1 MRASSASM
9 EGGKV
14 PVVGEL
20 VTIGDELL
28 SGRVVNSNAAHVAR
42 HLGLAGY
49 ELRWMTVVGDRE
61 DDIVAALVTA
71 MGRGAFVVVTG
82 GLGPTTDDR
91 TGAAVARALGRPL
104 ERDHVSWHILVSHL
118 EKRKMA
124 MTPEIAKMADLP
136 AGAKRIDLTRPR
148 AGFFI
153 GDVGKPLFFL
163 PGVPEEMA
171 DMVREFVLPTLQTR
185 VPVSGS
191 VRTRLLRTFGLQESG
206 IGGRLA
212 GLEEQY
218 PALRLGYLP
227 RYPENHL
234 TLTVSSTTPETAEAL
249 LEEIAAEVSRRL
261 GRRFIYGEGD
271 DTLEMVV
278 GRLLKE
284 RGEILALAESCTGGL
299 IAHLVSNVSGS
310 SAYLDRSL
318 VTYSDGAKTELL
330 GVPTATISRF
340 GSVSAETTQG
350 MVRGL
355 LRGSVTMALAVTGY
369 AGPTGGTAA
378 APIGTV
384 FVALSYRGRERLR
397 EFHFRGSRWEIKSLA
412 AHTALNWLRRAM
424 IDESFFGGREHHSP

>member
-1 MRASSASM
+1 M

-20 VTIGDELL
+20 VTVGDELL
-28 SGRVVNSNAAHVAR
+28 SGRVVNGNAAHIAG
-42 HLGLAGY
+42 HLGSAGY

-71 MGRGAFVVVTG
+71 MERGAFVLVTG

-91 TGAAVARALGRPL
+91 TSGAAARALGRPL
-104 ERDHVSWHILVSHL
+104 ERDPVSWHILVSHL
-118 EKRKMA
+118 DKRQTA

-136 AGAKRIDLTRPR
+136 AGAQRIDLTRPR

-153 GDVGKPLFFL
+153 GDAKKPLFFL

-171 DMVREFVLPTLQTR
+171 DMLAEFVLPTLQTR
-185 VPVSGS
+185 IPVLGSLRSG
-191 VRTRLLRTFGLQESG
+191 LLRTFGLLESE
-206 IGGRLA
+206 IGSRLA

-234 TLTVSSTTPETAEAL
+234 ALTVSGTTPETAQAL
-249 LEEIAAEVSRRL
+249 LDEIAAEVIRRL

-271 DTLEMVV
+271 DTLETVV

-284 RGEILALAESCTGGL
+284 RGETLALAESCTGGL
-299 IAHLVSNVSGS
+299 IAHLLTNVPGS

-318 VTYSDGAKTELL
+318 VTYSDGAKTDLL
-330 GVPTATISRF
+330 GVPATTISRL
-340 GSVSAETTQG
+340 GSVSAETTQC

-355 LRGSVTMALAVTGY
+355 LHGRVTIALAAAGY

-378 APIGTV
+378 APVGTV
-384 FVALSYRGRERLR
+384 FLALSYRGRERLK
-397 EFHFRGSRWEIKSLA
+397 EFRFRGSRREIKSLT

-424 IDESFFGGREHHSP
+424 IDEGFFVGREHPSP

>member
-1 MRASSASM
+1 M
-9 EGGKV
+9 
-14 PVVGEL
+14 VGEL
-20 VTIGDELL
+20 VTVGDELL
-28 SGRVVNSNAAHVAR
+28 SGRVVNGNAAHIAR

-61 DDIVAALVTA
+61 DDIVASLVTA
-71 MGRGAFVVVTG
+71 MDRAAFVLVTG

-91 TGAAVARALGRPL
+91 TGSAAARALGRPL
-104 ERDHVSWHILVSHL
+104 QRDPVSWHILVSHL

-136 AGAKRIDLTRPR
+136 AGAQRIDLARPR

-153 GDVGKPLFFL
+153 GDAGKPLFFL
-163 PGVPEEMA
+163 PGVPDEMA
-171 DMVREFVLPTLQTR
+171 DMLREFVLPTLQIR
-185 VPVSGS
+185 VPVSRS
-191 VRTRLLRTFGLQESG
+191 VRTRLLRTFGLQESD

-234 TLTVSSTTPETAEAL
+234 ALTVSGTTPETAQAL
-249 LEEIAAEVSRRL
+249 LDEIAAEVIRRL

-278 GRLLKE
+278 GRLLQE

-299 IAHLVSNVSGS
+299 IAHLVTNAPGS

-318 VTYSDGAKTELL
+318 VAYSDGAKTELL
-330 GVPTATISRF
+330 AVAAATISRF
-340 GSVSAETTQG
+340 GSVSAETTQC

-355 LRGSVTMALAVTGY
+355 LRGRVTMALAVTGY
-369 AGPTGGTAA
+369 AGPTGGTSA
-378 APIGTV
+378 APVGTV
-384 FVALSYRGRERLR
+384 FLALSYRGRERLR
-397 EFHFRGSRWEIKSLA
+397 EFRFRGSRWEIKSLT

-424 IDESFFGGREHHSP
+424 IDEGFFIGREHPSP

>member
-1 MRASSASM
+1 
-9 EGGKV
+9 
-14 PVVGEL
+14 VVGEL
-20 VTIGDELL
+20 VTVGDELL
-28 SGRVVNSNAAHVAR
+28 SGRVVNSNAAHIAR

-61 DDIVAALVTA
+61 DDIVASLVTA
-71 MGRGAFVVVTG
+71 MDRSTFVLVTG

-91 TGAAVARALGRPL
+91 TTAAAARALGRPL
-104 ERDHVSWHILVSHL
+104 ERDPVSWHILVSHL

-136 AGAKRIDLTRPR
+136 AGAQRIDLTRPR

-153 GDVGKPLFFL
+153 GDAGKPLFFL
-163 PGVPEEMA
+163 PGVPDEMA
-171 DMVREFVLPTLQTR
+171 DMVREFVLPTLQLR

-191 VRTRLLRTFGLQESG
+191 VQTRLLRTFGLQESE

-234 TLTVSSTTPETAEAL
+234 ALSVRGTTPETARAL
-249 LEEIAAEVSRRL
+249 LDEIAAEVNHRL

-278 GRLLKE
+278 GRLLQE
-284 RGEILALAESCTGGL
+284 RGEVLALAESCTGGL
-299 IAHLVSNVSGS
+299 IAHLVTNVPGS

-330 GVPTATISRF
+330 AVPAATISRF
-340 GSVSAETTQG
+340 GSVSAETTQC

-355 LRGSVTMALAVTGY
+355 LHGTVTMALAVTGY
-369 AGPTGGTAA
+369 AGPTGGTPA
-378 APIGTV
+378 APVGTV
-384 FVALSYRGRERLR
+384 FLALSYRGRERLR
-397 EFHFRGSRWEIKSLA
+397 EFRFRGSRWEIKSLT

-424 IDESFFGGREHHSP
+424 IDEGFFGG